1 MAAPATFYIQVIATN
16 KIFYSGRASSV
27 TIETYDGSMQFL
39 AHHEPMIVA
48 VKPGELDLT
57 PEEGDPISV
66 VAGLGTMVFANNRAT
81 LLVETCETQE
91 ELDERRAREALE
103 RAKERLRQKQS
114 LVEYNMTQAAM
125 ARALSRIKFKSK
137 HNIN

>member
-1 MAAPATFYIQVIATN
+1 MAKEVNTFYIQVIATN
-16 KIFYSGRASSV
+16 KVFFAGRARCV
-27 TIETYDGSMQFL
+27 TVTTHDGGMQFL
-39 AHHEPMIVA
+39 AHHEPMIVC
-48 VKPGELDLT
+48 VEPGELDIE
-57 PEEGDPISV
+57 PETGETISV

-91 ELDERRAREALE
+91 ELDERRATEALE

-125 ARALSRIKFKSK
+125 ARALSRIKFKEK
-137 HNIN
+137 HI